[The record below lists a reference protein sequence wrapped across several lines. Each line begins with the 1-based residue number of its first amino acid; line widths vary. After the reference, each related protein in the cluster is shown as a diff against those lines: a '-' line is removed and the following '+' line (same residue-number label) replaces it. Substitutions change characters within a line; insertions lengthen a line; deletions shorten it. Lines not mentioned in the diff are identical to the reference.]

1 MEATAAIEHFPIQ
14 RRNPPPKRRQHRN
27 FTHMSN
33 TGQQTAAADGPP
45 DLVGLLVAISE
56 RQDRAAFSG
65 LFAHFAPRVKAYLI
79 RHGATNETAEELAQE
94 TLLRVWRKA
103 HLFDPAVAA
112 PSTWI
117 FRIARNL
124 RIDRIRRER
133 RPEFDPEDPVLV
145 RDADPAADQQIETN
159 QEGARIRAAIDL
171 LPPDQKQA
179 IMLSFFEDKPHSEI
193 ADELGLPLGT
203 VKSRIRLAFAR
214 VRQTLGDE
222 R

>member
-1 MEATAAIEHFPIQ
+1 MSQAEQ
-14 RRNPPPKRRQHRN
+14 RPV
-27 FTHMSN
+27 S
-33 TGQQTAAADGPP
+33 ADGTP
-45 DLVGLLVAISE
+45 DLVRLLAAVSE

-79 RHGATNETAEELAQE
+79 RHGATNEAAEELAQE

-103 HLFDPAVAA
+103 HQFDPSVAA

-133 RPEFDPEDPVLV
+133 RPEFDPEDPALV
-145 RDADPAADQQIETN
+145 RDADPAADQQIESD
-159 QEGARIRAAIDL
+159 QEGARVRAAIDM

-179 IMLSFFEDKPHSEI
+179 IMLSFFEDKPHREI

-214 VRQTLGDE
+214 VRQTLGED

>member
-1 MEATAAIEHFPIQ
+1 
-14 RRNPPPKRRQHRN
+14 
-27 FTHMSN
+27 MSQA
-33 TGQQTAAADGPP
+33 GQQTAAADGSL
-45 DLVGLLVAISE
+45 DLVGMLVAISE

-65 LFAHFAPRVKAYLI
+65 LFSHFAPRVKAYLI

-103 HLFDPAVAA
+103 HLFDPNVAA

-133 RPEFDPEDPVLV
+133 RPEFDPEDPALV
-145 RDADPAADQQIETN
+145 RDADPAADQQLETS

-179 IMLSFFEDKPHSEI
+179 IVLSFFEDKPHSEI

>member
-1 MEATAAIEHFPIQ
+1 MDATAAIEQIPTLRFD
-14 RRNPPPKRRQHRN
+14 PPPPRQVRRGIVR
-27 FTHMSN
+27 MS
-33 TGQQTAAADGPP
+33 QASRSAEPAAGTP
-45 DLVGLLVAISE
+45 DLVTMMVAISE
-56 RQDRAAFSG
+56 RKDRAAFSQ
-65 LFAHFAPRVKAYLI
+65 LFEHFAPRVKAYLM
-79 RHGATNETAEELAQE
+79 RHGANNETAEELAQE

-133 RPEFDPEDPVLV
+133 RPEFDPEDPALV
-145 RDADPAADQQIETN
+145 READPAADHQIQTN
-159 QEGARIRAAIDL
+159 QEGARVRAAIDL
-171 LPPDQKQA
+171 LPPDQKKA

>member
-1 MEATAAIEHFPIQ
+1 MEATAAIEHFPIS
-14 RRNPPPKRRQHRN
+14 RRDPPPTRQPRRGIRR
-27 FTHMSN
+27 MSQA
-33 TGQQTAAADGPP
+33 GQQPAAADGSP
-45 DLVGLLVAISE
+45 DLIGMLVAISE
-56 RQDRAAFSG
+56 RQDRSAFSG

-79 RHGATNETAEELAQE
+79 RHGATNEAAEELAQE

-103 HLFDPAVAA
+103 HLFDPSVAA

-133 RPEFDPEDPVLV
+133 RPEFDPEDPALV
-145 RDADPAADQQIETN
+145 RDADPAADHQIEIS
-159 QEGARIRAAIDL
+159 QEGARVRAAVDM

-179 IMLSFFEDKPHSEI
+179 IMLSFFEDKPHREI

>member
-1 MEATAAIEHFPIQ
+1 METSLAIPSLVGPVRTAPAFRLRHPGRAAVNRPAQPID
-14 RRNPPPKRRQHRN
+14 
-27 FTHMSN
+27 
-33 TGQQTAAADGPP
+33 AAAP
-45 DLVGLLVAISE
+45 DLVGLLAAVAGN
-56 RQDRAAFSG
+56 RDKQAFAD
-65 LFAHFAPRVKAYLI
+65 LFSHFAPRVKAYLM
-79 RHGATNETAEELAQE
+79 RHGANDETAEELAQE

-103 HLFDPAVAA
+103 HQFNADVAA

-124 RIDRIRRER
+124 RIDRLRKER
-133 RPEFDPEDPVLV
+133 RPEFDPEDPALV
-145 RDADPAADQQIETN
+145 READPAADLQIEASQQNT
-159 QEGARIRAAIDL
+159 RIREAVDQ
-171 LPPDQKQA
+171 LPPDQRQV
-179 IMLSFFEDKPHSEI
+179 IMLSFFEDKPHSAI

>member
-1 MEATAAIEHFPIQ
+1 
-14 RRNPPPKRRQHRN
+14 
-27 FTHMSN
+27 MSQA
-33 TGQQTAAADGPP
+33 GQQTPAADGSP
-45 DLVGLLVAISE
+45 DLVGMLVAISE

-65 LFAHFAPRVKAYLI
+65 LFSHFAPRVKAYLI

-103 HLFDPAVAA
+103 HLFDPNVAA

-133 RPEFDPEDPVLV
+133 RPEFDPEDPALV
-145 RDADPAADQQIETN
+145 RDADPAADQQIETS
-159 QEGARIRAAIDL
+159 QEGARIRAAVDL

-179 IMLSFFEDKPHSEI
+179 IVLSFFEDKPHSEI

>member
-1 MEATAAIEHFPIQ
+1 MRQADQQSATA
-14 RRNPPPKRRQHRN
+14 
-27 FTHMSN
+27 
-33 TGQQTAAADGPP
+33 DGAP
-45 DLVGLLVAISE
+45 DLIGMMVAISE

-65 LFAHFAPRVKAYLI
+65 LFAHFAPRVKAYLV
-79 RHGATNETAEELAQE
+79 RHGATNEAAEELAQE

-103 HLFDPAVAA
+103 HLFDPSVAA

-133 RPEFDPEDPVLV
+133 RPEFDPEDPALV
-145 RDADPAADQQIETN
+145 READPAADHQIEIS
-159 QEGARIRAAIDL
+159 QEGARVRAAINM

-179 IMLSFFEDKPHSEI
+179 IMLSFFEDKPHREI

>member
-1 MEATAAIEHFPIQ
+1 MSQAEHKPV
-14 RRNPPPKRRQHRN
+14 
-27 FTHMSN
+27 
-33 TGQQTAAADGPP
+33 AADGTP
-45 DLVGLLVAISE
+45 DLVGMVIAVSE
-56 RQDRAAFSG
+56 RRDRAAFSG

-79 RHGATNETAEELAQE
+79 RHGATNEAAEELAQE

-103 HLFDPAVAA
+103 HLFDPSVAA

-133 RPEFDPEDPVLV
+133 RPEFDPEDPALV
-145 RDADPAADQQIETN
+145 READPAADQIIETD
-159 QEGARIRAAIDL
+159 QEGARVRAAIDM

-179 IMLSFFEDKPHSEI
+179 ILLSFFEDKPHREI

-222 R
+222 Q

>member
-1 MEATAAIEHFPIQ
+1 
-14 RRNPPPKRRQHRN
+14 
-27 FTHMSN
+27 MSQAE
-33 TGQQTAAADGPP
+33 QQTAAADGLP
-45 DLVGLLVAISE
+45 DLVGMLVAISE

-65 LFAHFAPRVKAYLI
+65 LFSHFAPRVKAYLI

-103 HLFDPAVAA
+103 HLFDPNVAA

-133 RPEFDPEDPVLV
+133 RPEFDPEDPALV
-145 RDADPAADQQIETN
+145 RDADPAADQQIETS

-179 IMLSFFEDKPHSEI
+179 IVLSFFEDKPHSEI

>member
-1 MEATAAIEHFPIQ
+1 MEATLAIEQFPIP
-14 RRNPPPKRRQHRN
+14 RRDPPPPRRARLSVGR
-27 FTHMSN
+27 MSQA
-33 TGQQTAAADGPP
+33 GHQTAAADGSP
-45 DLVGLLVAISE
+45 DLIGMLVAISE

-65 LFAHFAPRVKAYLI
+65 LFSHFAPRVKAYLI
-79 RHGATNETAEELAQE
+79 RHGATNEAAEELAQE

-103 HLFDPAVAA
+103 HLFDPTVAA

-133 RPEFDPEDPVLV
+133 RPEFDPEDPALV
-145 RDADPAADQQIETN
+145 RDADPAADQQIELS
-159 QEGARIRAAIDL
+159 QEGARVRAAVDM

-179 IMLSFFEDKPHSEI
+179 IMLSFFEDKPHREI

>member
-1 MEATAAIEHFPIQ
+1 M
-14 RRNPPPKRRQHRN
+14 
-27 FTHMSN
+27 
-33 TGQQTAAADGPP
+33 
-45 DLVGLLVAISE
+45 LVAIAE

-65 LFAHFAPRVKAYLI
+65 LFSHFAPRVKAYLI

-94 TLLRVWRKA
+94 TMLRVWRKA
-103 HLFDPAVAA
+103 HQFDPAVAA

-133 RPEFDPEDPVLV
+133 RPEFDPEDPALV
-145 RDADPAADQQIETN
+145 RDADPSADQLIETS
-159 QEGARIRAAIDL
+159 QDGARIRAAVDL